1 MVRYRRYDL
10 KSILVVNVLYHPLVG
25 GGAEITIKNLYEGLV
40 GRGFVVN
47 VLTFHDKGR
56 CEECI
61 NGVRVFREKIPNLY
75 LPLFINRKKPNIFVR
90 RLWHLVDVY
99 NLVSESLVRDYI
111 DNLRPDIII
120 SHNLPGFSPSIW
132 EVAFNKGIPI
142 IQVLHDLYLLC
153 PTNMFRNE
161 AVCSKQCKKCHMLRL
176 FHRQLSNRLTAV
188 VGISNFI
195 LNKFLSHD
203 YFNRVPIKRV
213 IHNSRKIELVRNFV
227 NQNQCRH
234 SNKWVTFGYIGNI
247 APNKGV
253 EILLK
258 AYLKV
263 KAKYTELLI
272 AGSGEESY
280 LKYLREEYSD
290 VNIKWLGW
298 IDPKCFFTRVD
309 FTIVP
314 SIWYENFPGVLIE
327 SFAYGVPVIASNIGG
342 IPEMVVEGKNGLL
355 FDPGNEED
363 LAEKLELA
371 VGGVEY
377 WRKRREVIRKS
388 GRKFLD
394 YKKWV
399 TKWEELILECI

>member
-1 MVRYRRYDL
+1 ML
-10 KSILVVNVLYHPLVG
+10 KILAINVLYYPLVG
-25 GGAEITIKNLYEGLV
+25 GGAEITIRNLYEGLAEE
-40 GRGFVVN
+40 GFIVN

-90 RLWHLVDVY
+90 RLWHLLDVY
-99 NLVSESLVRDYI
+99 NPVSGNLVESYI
-111 DNLRPDIII
+111 DRLKPNIII
-120 SHNLPGFSPSIW
+120 SHNISGFSPSIW

-153 PTNMFRNE
+153 PTNMFRNNT
-161 AVCSKQCKKCHMLRL
+161 VCSKQCRKCYLLRL
-176 FHRQLSNRLTAV
+176 PHRKLSNKLTAV

-195 LNKFLSHD
+195 LNKFLLNG
-203 YFNRVPIKRV
+203 YFNKVPIKKV
-213 IHNSRKIELVRNFV
+213 IHNSRRIERVRNSV
-227 NQNQCRH
+227 GQHRNR
-234 SNKWVTFGYIGNI
+234 NKWVSLGYIGNI
-247 APNKGV
+247 APNKGIEV
-253 EILLK
+253 LLK
-258 AYLKV
+258 AYLKA
-263 KAKYTELLI
+263 KAEYTELLI
-272 AGSGEESY
+272 AGAGEESY
-280 LKYLREEYSD
+280 LKYLKEKYS
-290 VNIKWLGW
+290 NKRIKWLGW
-298 IDPKCFFTRVD
+298 VNPKSFFNKVD

-314 SIWYENFPGVLIE
+314 SIWYEALGMVIVE

-377 WRKRREVIRKS
+377 WRKRREVISKS

-394 YKKWV
+394 YKKWI
-399 TKWEELILECI
+399 TKWKELILECI